1 VIPVLTAAV
10 VILAIAVASNL
21 LITFAMI
28 RRLKASELAGR
39 QDADSFRPTVGAAV
53 GEFSGTAADGSTW
66 DSAALGLG
74 THTVVFLLPNCG
86 GCTSLVDGLAPAQ
99 QPDRSIVVVVSGTA
113 DDPAVVSLIQKIPRD
128 LKIVVAKL
136 GSEISQAF
144 GVATF
149 PTVVQVADGKVV
161 AVGETFADLPVA
173 IGAPLCSRMG
183 RVACP

>member
-1 VIPVLTAAV
+1 MIQVLTAAV
-10 VILAIAVASNL
+10 VILAIAVVFNL

-28 RRLKASELAGR
+28 RRLKANELAGR

-53 GEFSGTAADGSTW
+53 GEFSAASVDGSTW

-74 THTVVFLLPNCG
+74 THTVAFLLPNCG
-86 GCTSLVDGLAPAQ
+86 GCASLVDRLAPGK
-99 QPDRSIVVVVSGTA
+99 QPDRSIVVVVSGIP
-113 DDPAVVSLIQKIPRD
+113 DDPAVVSLIQKLPRD

-149 PTVVQVADGKVV
+149 PTIVQVADGRVV
-161 AVGETFADLPVA
+161 AVGETFDDLPVA
-173 IGAPLCSRMG
+173 IG
-183 RVACP
+183 